1 MERMI
6 KRWMGVMLMV
16 SLLVM
21 GGCQT
26 VHVRDHS
33 GEPVNMA
40 KVVVIDDGGGIAS
53 LPVYTNF
60 LGDAILGANW
70 SGEGMEKLVITADD
84 FRSRKIVRSNESH
97 IEVTLIKAIG
107 ARPAMRAR
115 KSSIGAL
122 KRNAF
127 TTRRDD

>member
-16 SLLVM
+16 SLLVI

-33 GEPVNMA
+33 GESVNMA
-40 KVVVIDDGGGIAS
+40 KVVVMDDGGIAS

-84 FRSRKIVRSNESH
+84 FRTRKIVRSSESH

-107 ARPAMRAR
+107 ARPAMRSH
-115 KSSIGAL
+115 KSSIKAL

-127 TTRRDD
+127 TTRRGD